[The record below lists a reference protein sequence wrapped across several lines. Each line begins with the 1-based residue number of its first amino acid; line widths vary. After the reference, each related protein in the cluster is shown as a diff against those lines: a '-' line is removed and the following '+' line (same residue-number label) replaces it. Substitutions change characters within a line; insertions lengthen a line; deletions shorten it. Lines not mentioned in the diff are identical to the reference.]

1 MPTAWPELVVDEW
14 AETRDTLHMWTQVV
28 GKVRMALTPLVNHW
42 WNVPLYVSTRG
53 LTTSLVPYGDRSF
66 AMTFDFI
73 DHRLVIDTDD
83 PDRRSVTLA
92 PKPVAQ
98 FYEETMAALTEL
110 GIEVRILPRP
120 VEVEVAIPFA
130 EDEVHRSY
138 DPDAAHRFWRLLVQ
152 SDRVFNV
159 FRARYVGKVS
169 PVHVFWG
176 ALDLACTRFSGR
188 PAPTHPGGAPN
199 CADWVMEE
207 AYSQEVSSA
216 GYFAGGAVEGAFYA
230 YAYPE
235 PEGFADYP
243 VAPADAGYDVKLRE
257 FLLPYD
263 VVRRADDPDAVL
275 LAFLQTTYE
284 AAADLGG
291 WDRAALER
299 RERYDPA

>member
-1 MPTAWPELVVDEW
+1 MPDDDSAWPRLVVDEW
-14 AETRDTLHMWTQVV
+14 ADTRDTLLLWTQVV

-53 LTTSLVPYGDRSF
+53 LTTSPIPYGTRSF
-66 AMTFDFI
+66 AMTFDFV
-73 DHRLVIDTDD
+73 DHRLVVDTDD
-83 PDRRSVTLA
+83 PDRRAVALA

-98 FYEETMAALTEL
+98 FYAETMAALGEL
-110 GIEVRILPRP
+110 GIEVAILARP
-120 VEVEVAIPFA
+120 VEVAEAIPFA

-138 DPDAAHRFWRLLVQ
+138 DADAAHRFWRLLVQ
-152 SDRVFNV
+152 SERVFQV
-159 FRARYVGKVS
+159 FRARFLGKVS

-207 AYSQEVSSA
+207 AYSHEVASA
-216 GYFAGGAVEGAFYA
+216 GYFAGGAVEGAYYA

-235 PEGFADYP
+235 PPGYADFP
-243 VAPADAGYDVKLRE
+243 VRPADAGYDLTLRE

-263 VVRRADDPDAVL
+263 VVRRAADPDAVL
-275 LAFLQTTYE
+275 LDFLQSTYE
-284 AAADLGG
+284 ASADLAG

-299 RERYDPA
+299 R

>member
-1 MPTAWPELVVDEW
+1 MPDENAWPRLVVDDW
-14 AETRDTLHMWTQVV
+14 TDTRDTLHMWTQVV

-53 LTTSLVPYGDRSF
+53 LTTSLIPYGHRSF
-66 AMTFDFI
+66 AMTFDFV
-73 DHRLVIDTDD
+73 DHRLVIETDD
-83 PDRRSVTLA
+83 PDRRTVALA
-92 PKPVAQ
+92 PKTVAQ
-98 FYEETMAALTEL
+98 FYAETMAALADL
-110 GIEVRILPRP
+110 GIEVRILARP

-138 DPDAAHRFWRLLVQ
+138 EADAAHRFWRLLVQ
-152 SDRVFNV
+152 CDRVFTV

-216 GYFAGGAVEGAFYA
+216 GYFAGGSVEGSFYA

-235 PEGFADYP
+235 PEGFADYD
-243 VAPADAGYDVKLRE
+243 VAPADAGYDLKLRE

-263 VVRRADDPDAVL
+263 VVRRAHDPDAAL
-275 LAFLQTTYE
+275 LDFLQTTYE
-284 AAADLGG
+284 AAAVLGG
-291 WDRAALER
+291 WDRGALER
-299 RERYDPA
+299 PGP